1 MNIKILNEFVEKFR
15 DRNIDKSFYTLKQY
29 KKLKEEGITNE

>member
-15 DRNIDKSFYTLKQY
+15 DRNIDKSFYTWKQY
-29 KKLKEEGITNE
+29 KKLKEEGIINE

>member
-15 DRNIDKSFYTLKQY
+15 DRNIDKSFYALKQY
-29 KKLKEEGITNE
+29 KKIKEEGITNE

>member
-29 KKLKEEGITNE
+29 KKLKEEGIANE

>member
-29 KKLKEEGITNE
+29 KKLKEEGIINE